1 MTIFHSDAHFF
12 DFLMLFDQKI
22 RAVKKKRCPY
32 LKHYWKTS

>member
-22 RAVKKKRCPY
+22 RAVKKKDV
-32 LKHYWKTS
+32 HI